1 MGHHLF
7 HKKMDHLGL
16 IPKHIMEDRISKGV
30 DGKCIPFL
38 FLVSVTTSAP
48 RQPVHPIHSSFFP
61 CSTKEKKKNTAI
73 ILFLS
78 HTLKSESK

>member
-16 IPKHIMEDRISKGV
+16 IPKHIMEDRISEGV

-38 FLVSVTTSAP
+38 FLVSVTTSTASACSF
-48 RQPVHPIHSSFFP
+48 HPFYFF
-61 CSTKEKKKNTAI
+61 SLLNKGEEKEHCYNLVPFAHPEI
-73 ILFLS
+73 RI
-78 HTLKSESK
+78 